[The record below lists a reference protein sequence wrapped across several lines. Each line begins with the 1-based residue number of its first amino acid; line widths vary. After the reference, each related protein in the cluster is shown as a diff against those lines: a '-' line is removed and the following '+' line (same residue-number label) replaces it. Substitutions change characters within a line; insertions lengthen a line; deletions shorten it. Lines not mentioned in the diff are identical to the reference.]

1 MQPARLIG
9 FVLLAVGAILLG
21 FGFNAAD
28 APTDQISEALT
39 GQYTDRTMWYLI
51 GGGAAVVA
59 GGLLAFLGA
68 KRAS

>member
-9 FVLLAVGAILLG
+9 FVLLAVGAILLA

-28 APTDQISEALT
+28 APADQISEALT

-59 GGLLAFLGA
+59 GGLLAFFGP
-68 KRAS
+68 KRA

>member
-9 FVLLAVGAILLG
+9 FVLLAVGVVLLG
-21 FGFNAAD
+21 FGLNAAD
-28 APTDQISEALT
+28 APADQISEALT

-51 GGGAAVVA
+51 GGSAAAVA

-68 KRAS
+68 KRG